1 MIKTQGV
8 VHFTIPVTDLGRSEK
23 FYSEFL
29 GMRVLRKT
37 PRMVFLK
44 CGNDYLVLGKS
55 KTPIKPNTEGDHT
68 IHHAFKVAA
77 EDFDRSVEFL
87 KQSGVEILDI
97 EDRQDGTFQ
106 GKSAYFHDPDGNAL
120 EIHDARKV
128 GVE

>member
-8 VHFTIPVTDLGRSEK
+8 VHFTIPVSDLERSEK
-23 FYSEFL
+23 FYSEIL
-29 GMRVLRKT
+29 GMRALRKN
-37 PRMVFLK
+37 PQMVFLK

-55 KTPIKPNTEGDHT
+55 KTPIKPNAEEETT
-68 IHHAFKVAA
+68 IHHAFKVAQ

-87 KQSGVEILDI
+87 KQNGVKILHL

-106 GKSAYFHDPDGNAL
+106 GRSAYFHDPDGNAL

>member
-8 VHFTIPVTDLGRSEK
+8 VHFTIPVTDLVRSEK

-29 GMRVLRKT
+29 GMRVLRKN

-55 KTPIKPNTEGDHT
+55 KTLVNPNTEGEHT
-68 IHHAFKVAA
+68 IHHAFKVAP
-77 EDFDRSVEFL
+77 EDFGRSVEFL
-87 KQSGVEILDI
+87 KQNGVEILDL

-106 GKSAYFHDPDGNAL
+106 GRSAYFHDPDGNAL

>member
-8 VHFTIPVTDLGRSEK
+8 VHFTIPVSDLRRSEK
-23 FYSEFL
+23 FYSELL
-29 GMRVLRKT
+29 GMRVLRKN
-37 PRMVFLK
+37 PHMVFLK
-44 CGNDYLVLGKS
+44 CGTDYLVLGKS
-55 KTPIKPNTEGDHT
+55 KTPIKPNAEGETT

-87 KQSGVEILDI
+87 KQNGVQILHL

-106 GKSAYFHDPDGNAL
+106 GRSAYFHDPDGNAL
-120 EIHDARKV
+120 EIHDGRKV

>member
-1 MIKTQGV
+1 MIKTRGV
-8 VHFTIPVTDLGRSEK
+8 VHFTIPVNDLDRSAE
-23 FYSEFL
+23 FYSGLL
-29 GMRVLRKT
+29 GMRILRKN

-44 CGNDYLVLGKS
+44 CGDDYLVLGKS
-55 KTPIKPNTEGDHT
+55 QTPINSNADGDYT
-68 IHHAFKVAA
+68 IHHAFKVSA

-87 KQSGVEILDI
+87 KQNGVQILRL

-106 GKSAYFHDPDGNAL
+106 GRSAYFHDPDGNAL